1 MKLKCPWMKLKK
13 SVRKEKNS
21 RKKKR
26 KKMTKK
32 RVKLMKMEKK
42 RKNEITVNTV
52 KKIHAII
59 MIVIDHRDLDIT
71 KNHVDPALDHEIGT
85 EDPDHVIV
93 QEDPD
98 PAIVIEDPDR
108 AIVIED
114 HDHVTIAITL
124 TSDRPVMDVTTD
136 QAIVIVHDHL
146 ALDRDHPETNSAD
159 HGRKL
164 TRPNCWRS
172 RKRTQ

>member
-1 MKLKCPWMKLKK
+1 
-13 SVRKEKNS
+13 
-21 RKKKR
+21 
-26 KKMTKK
+26 MTKK

-71 KNHVDPALDHEIGT
+71 KNHVDHALDHEIVT

-98 PAIVIEDPDR
+98 PAIVTEDQDP

-124 TSDRPVMDVTTD
+124 ISDRPVMDATTD
-136 QAIVIVHDHL
+136 QAIVIVRDHL
-146 ALDRDHPETNSAD
+146 ALGRDHPETNSAD

-164 TRPNCWRS
+164 TRPNYWRS
-172 RKRTQ
+172 LKRTQLNY